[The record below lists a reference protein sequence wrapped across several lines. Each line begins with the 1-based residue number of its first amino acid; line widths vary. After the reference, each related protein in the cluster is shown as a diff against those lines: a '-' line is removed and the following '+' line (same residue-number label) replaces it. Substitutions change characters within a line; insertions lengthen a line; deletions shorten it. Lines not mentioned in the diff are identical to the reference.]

1 MEEKKF
7 FFYIISL
14 GAAVWRAVMG
24 LSLSGITSHKGK
36 GHSGGQ
42 PPSPL

>member
-14 GAAVWRAVMG
+14 GAAVWRTVMR
-24 LSLSGITSHKGK
+24 LSLSGMTSHKGK
-36 GHSGGQ
+36 GHSGDGT
-42 PPSPL
+42 PSPL